1 MTGDTQDDV
10 TLWWAP
16 CARLDPDALGCWLTP
31 EERARADRF
40 RVEHG
45 RVEFLAGRLLAR
57 IAIGRATGVDPGA
70 VRFRV
75 ESSGRPVVAGPAGAA
90 GTPFSIS
97 HGGGIA
103 LCAVAP
109 GRIVGV
115 DVEAADRSLPVREL
129 APRCLHPRERPAF
142 DALPETRQLR
152 ALLEH
157 WTAKEAYSKAL
168 GLGLAAGFEC
178 LHLVPERNQQM
189 RVVHE
194 AGDSRA
200 VHLLRPA
207 LGERHLIA
215 VVVDGEAPRL
225 GVYEAGAWYG
235 SR

>member
-1 MTGDTQDDV
+1 MTLNATMARMVGFQTGQPASKMRFMAQAPPK
-10 TLWWAP
+10 WASP
-16 CARLDPDALGCWLTP
+16 T
-31 EERARADRF
+31 
-40 RVEHG
+40 
-45 RVEFLAGRLLAR
+45 
-57 IAIGRATGVDPGA
+57 
-70 VRFRV
+70 
-75 ESSGRPVVAGPAGAA
+75 AA
-90 GTPFSIS
+90 TPFSIS

-194 AGDSRA
+194 AGESRA

-235 SR
+235 PSR